1 LQADAS
7 KILISWYCSPP
18 MKSSFPKVIFLF
30 LVLGSSLHHLRA
42 NDEKA
47 LFEKIESVP
56 ILDSNNKADRETGLG
71 AVKDPFCMGKYKVTA
86 QQYVEFLNSVAKK
99 KDPYELFDE
108 RMEHDPA
115 VSCIKRAIDDKGL
128 FSYQAISG
136 REDFPITYVDLF
148 CCLRFCNWLSHG
160 SPSDAESSEVT
171 ETGAYTIETT
181 GDDHEE
187 VTIEASAGSPYFL
200 PTEDQW
206 YKAAYYHHHPEKIIS
221 YDPESPIPSVQ
232 DSDSFL
238 YWNYPT
244 QTMSEPWNGLGSSSE
259 AANYC
264 RENQWW
270 YSKYTTGGEP
280 FLTPVGFFKN
290 TPGPY
295 GTFDMGGDVSEWTYS
310 LNDIERSSG
319 ISKCFVRGG
328 SWASGAGEL
337 HRSKHTALEI
347 TTRNKTTGFRIA
359 SKTLSQ
365 VKSPISED
373 LTGAIIA
380 NTIDS
385 NKTYRSIA
393 EFSVMFIGQEAFEM
407 ALIYNAV
414 EGGKTCA
421 YLKIM
426 LPVGALTTLI
436 DGALF
441 GFDNAVDWAIQWFL
455 HMGVDTLC
463 LMAIDRVGI
472 QKAKEFAI
480 EWGLQEVVNFYEML
494 HEGCHTVLDPC
505 FEALDSIK
513 KFWESWLIGNSRS
526 IETTIEQ
533 LEENIPT
540 QVVTTTNN
548 NPGEGWGLNRHKH
561 TGNCNH

>member
-1 LQADAS
+1 LQVDAS

-56 ILDSNNKADRETGLG
+56 ILDPNNKADRETGLG
-71 AVKDPFCMGKYKVTA
+71 AVKDPFCMGKYKITA
-86 QQYVEFLNSVAKK
+86 QQYIEFLNAVAKK

-115 VSCIKRAIDDKGL
+115 VSCIKRVIDNKGL

-160 SPSDAESSEVT
+160 SPSDAEGSEIT
-171 ETGAYTIETT
+171 ETGAYTIEIT
-181 GDDHEE
+181 GSDHEE
-187 VTIEASAGSPYFL
+187 VTIEASAGSSYFL

-264 RENQWW
+264 RKNQWW

-337 HRSKHTALEI
+337 HRSKHTPLEI
-347 TTRNKTTGFRIA
+347 TTRNNTTGFRIA
-359 SKTLSQ
+359 SSKNSYEKLEN
-365 VKSPISED
+365 KKD
-373 LTGAIIA
+373 LA
-380 NTIDS
+380 
-385 NKTYRSIA
+385 
-393 EFSVMFIGQEAFEM
+393 QE
-407 ALIYNAV
+407 
-414 EGGKTCA
+414 
-421 YLKIM
+421 
-426 LPVGALTTLI
+426 LI
-436 DGALF
+436 DEATAPTHYGLDIACGSYTTAKWITANVGTEVLEAIAFNYFGAYMILPYCLYMGSVIAHEYYNGEYAAAEGTFVHAMFDIACMIGGRF
-441 GFDNAVDWAIQWFL
+441 GINV
-455 HMGVDTLC
+455 
-463 LMAIDRVGI
+463 
-472 QKAKEFAI
+472 AKELANGLRGVRLGSIVDFFEWIHGQIHELIDLIGI
-480 EWGLQEVVNFYEML
+480 EHGHGEVVPARA
-494 HEGCHTVLDPC
+494 T
-505 FEALDSIK
+505 AAA
-513 KFWESWLIGNSRS
+513 
-526 IETTIEQ
+526 T
-533 LEENIPT
+533 
-540 QVVTTTNN
+540 
-548 NPGEGWGLNRHKH
+548 PGEGWGLNRHKH